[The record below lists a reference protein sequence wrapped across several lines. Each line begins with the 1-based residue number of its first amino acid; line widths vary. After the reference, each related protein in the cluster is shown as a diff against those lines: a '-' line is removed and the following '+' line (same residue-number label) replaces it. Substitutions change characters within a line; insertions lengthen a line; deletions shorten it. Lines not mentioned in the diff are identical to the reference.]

1 MEKEKSGIKKEFI
14 FSNIF
19 EKEEDCTDNPFVF
32 EKFDLQTKSPLDDYP
47 NKHISG
53 LLLKDKS
60 SRSKQATEKN
70 DDYKANQGET
80 KLKEC
85 YFIYTDDKIIQF

>member
-32 EKFDLQTKSPLDDYP
+32 EKFDL
-47 NKHISG
+47 
-53 LLLKDKS
+53 
-60 SRSKQATEKN
+60 
-70 DDYKANQGET
+70 
-80 KLKEC
+80 
-85 YFIYTDDKIIQF
+85 